1 MLAEFIKELV
11 GLGRETVKVAFLGDD
26 SVPRKM
32 WVQHGAELKEVDVPP
47 PLRAHQLGGL
57 DDLVAALKDT
67 AIAPAPEVYVSPGQ
81 VHAFL
86 NRADRRE
93 SVAVKLVET
102 KRFQM
107 VTALQQPRSMQPKD
121 AVKMLK
127 LELHGGNIAH
137 VIQALS
143 RVEFIRTGTGRTN
156 VEHGK
161 ESLGRSVEAMVQQAK
176 DVPEQFT
183 LAVPVWSTSGFSRFS
198 VNVEFGLYLDLEAQT
213 VELRVL
219 ADEIERVR
227 NLALAA
233 AVGELSARLEG
244 VPIFLGTP

>member
-1 MLAEFIKELV
+1 M
-11 GLGRETVKVAFLGDD
+11 
-26 SVPRKM
+26 
-32 WVQHGAELKEVDVPP
+32 
-47 PLRAHQLGGL
+47 
-57 DDLVAALKDT
+57 
-67 AIAPAPEVYVSPGQ
+67 APAPEVYIAPQQ
-81 VHAFL
+81 VQAFL
-86 NRADRRE
+86 DRQDRRE
-93 SVAVKLVET
+93 FVRVKLAET
-102 KRFQM
+102 KRFQQ
-107 VTALQQPRSMQPKD
+107 VAALQTPKSMQPKD

-127 LELHGGNIAH
+127 LELHGGNVAH

-143 RVEFIRTGTGRTN
+143 RIEFTRTGTGRTN

-227 NLALAA
+227 NQALAA
-233 AVGELSARLEG
+233 AASELGARLEG
-244 VPIFLGTP
+244 IPIFLGTP